1 MEDNSTENNSEDN
14 STENKCIICLS
25 NIDLTDTEN
34 YKLECGHIYHTKCII
49 SWFRTATSSG
59 RCPMCNDNNID
70 DNLQYLS
77 WYNRDYVLDRFRVIK
92 NTNKKNHSNKLKKEL
107 DKVKK
112 LEDELKDFNLERKDF
127 YKKDETKEFIK
138 QDKKYK
144 NMSWKKQQKIL
155 KQKTKIVAQ
164 FPLITSF

>member
-1 MEDNSTENNSEDN
+1 MEDNSTEE
-14 STENKCIICLS
+14 KCVICL
-25 NIDLTDTEN
+25 NDIDLSDTEN
-34 YKLECGHIYHTKCII
+34 YKLDCSHTYHTKCIV

-59 RCPMCNDNNID
+59 RCPMCNDNNTN

-77 WYNRDYVLDRFRVIK
+77 WYNRNYVLDRFKVIK
-92 NTNKKNHSNKLKKEL
+92 NVNKKNHPEKLKKEL
-107 DKVKK
+107 EKVKK
-112 LEDELKDFNLERKDF
+112 LEDELKDFNSERKEF
-127 YKKDETKEFIK
+127 YKKDEIKEYIK

-144 NMSWKKQQKIL
+144 KLSWKKQEKIL